1 MGKRTRFVLITV
13 WIVCSRAYDAY
24 CTYQLTPDLTHEANP
39 LVTVVGVSSWSVLL
53 FIIGL
58 LTAYVIYA
66 YYRHVFHPIDIL
78 PKESLEYEDELDVQT
93 AASEVCYQMRANIRI
108 DQPDGHISFAQV
120 ASNEVCLSQRV
131 RIQVANAFRPDGV
144 NPSFRPLLS
153 NPGGIQEYEFT
164 IVNRYG
170 AQIFSTNDVNAG
182 WDGIATG
189 NVAKQGVYVYL
200 IRATGADGIEVV
212 KKGSFLLLR

>member
-78 PKESLEYEDELDVQT
+78 PKEEGFT
-93 AASEVCYQMRANIRI
+93 
-108 DQPDGHISFAQV
+108 
-120 ASNEVCLSQRV
+120 
-131 RIQVANAFRPDGV
+131 
-144 NPSFRPLLS
+144 LS
-153 NPGGIQEYEFT
+153 NMIAFT
-164 IVNRYG
+164 YLSRKDNWYAVFYKLPSTFSWFTNYMG
-170 AQIFSTNDVNAG
+170 AVMTKGLIYAGMVSTIM
-182 WDGIATG
+182 WL
-189 NVAKQGVYVYL
+189 L
-200 IRATGADGIEVV
+200 IRHTEFYPPLHSPALIYSILITGCIVIIYRWNCKMHLAYLS
-212 KKGSFLLLR
+212 KFN